1 MQNRLICKILGLF
14 VDPLTADEK
23 YSPLN
28 KGNSL
33 QHFQMELSQKQK
45 TFSDIFFFFFFLHC
59 LYLDSNLNI
68 FKKKVIL
75 AGDVFLNL
83 GTSKYVVR

>member
-14 VDPLTADEK
+14 VNPLTADEK

-45 TFSDIFFFFFFLHC
+45 TFSDIFFFFFFFALP
-59 LYLDSNLNI
+59 I
-68 FKKKVIL
+68 FRFKFEHFQKK
-75 AGDVFLNL
+75 GDP
-83 GTSKYVVR
+83 RR